1 MDESTASAP
10 PSVAETA
17 PINVASSTEGAPPTQ
32 AEAESDSAINMSGA
46 VQGLDIP
53 KAPRSTAEGSGTSHW
68 V

>member
-32 AEAESDSAINMSGA
+32 AEPESDPAINMSGA
-46 VQGLDIP
+46 VQGPDIS
-53 KAPRSTAEGSGTSHW
+53 KAPKSSVEDSGTSHW